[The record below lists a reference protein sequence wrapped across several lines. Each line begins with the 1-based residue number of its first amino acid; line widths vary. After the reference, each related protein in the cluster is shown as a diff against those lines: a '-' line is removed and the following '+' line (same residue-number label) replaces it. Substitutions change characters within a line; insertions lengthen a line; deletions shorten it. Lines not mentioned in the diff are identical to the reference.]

1 MKKFLMVA
9 LAVGL
14 CFQLANAVKFGSIL
28 KDAGTSSAKATAKV
42 SERQSEVESRSN
54 EGASSPQVQ
63 ETQYGKID
71 AKFWYGSQVVYSSD
85 DSDVGVILTVLKPI
99 KATGGEDQ
107 GSWDV
112 TIGSHRF
119 GCNTDD
125 RYEKV
130 GFDVSGISC
139 SAHKDFAK
147 KVDIKLLSVDEVKIK
162 ITSKSGDIR
171 EETLKQKLHV
181 PIFKGLV
188 CQKRKYNDEG
198 EAYECHED
206 MSVQYPLIKT
216 ADLKEYAERMIE
228 DFVKTDHGFFCSSQ
242 GRTSSRNVYY
252 VYKDM
257 VLIGNY
263 DHYDA
268 CGTAH
273 PAFESQI
280 YIGEKEIPTSDIVK
294 NKVGLAVA
302 IKKHIADNLDKY
314 GYDSRDNERLQEI
327 KTVKDKANIKI
338 VNDYFIIDQG
348 SIDTFYL
355 SNSASSDKYTLTYQ
369 EVEPYLTDG
378 IKGYFKN
385 AGRQNLDQNF
395 RLEPYRIPAHEAS
408 APQNQAPVTPQSN
421 SQILGKKYKFN
432 DGFSIDVNSGIVLD
446 AIYGL
451 MWQDAAEIFKGSYKD
466 AVSYCENLNH
476 GGYSDWR
483 LPSASELLSITDYGR
498 YKPAINKAF
507 KYVGKEGGDKYGSY
521 WSSTGASF
529 DADGVW
535 VVQFSSGFDN

>member
-1 MKKFLMVA
+1 
-9 LAVGL
+9 
-14 CFQLANAVKFGSIL
+14 
-28 KDAGTSSAKATAKV
+28 
-42 SERQSEVESRSN
+42 
-54 EGASSPQVQ
+54 
-63 ETQYGKID
+63 
-71 AKFWYGSQVVYSSD
+71 
-85 DSDVGVILTVLKPI
+85 
-99 KATGGEDQ
+99 
-107 GSWDV
+107 
-112 TIGSHRF
+112 
-119 GCNTDD
+119 
-125 RYEKV
+125 
-130 GFDVSGISC
+130 
-139 SAHKDFAK
+139 
-147 KVDIKLLSVDEVKIK
+147 
-162 ITSKSGDIR
+162 
-171 EETLKQKLHV
+171 LKQKLHV

-338 VNDYFIIDQG
+338 VNDYLDPALQIYFSRLG
-348 SIDTFYL
+348 TNPFE
-355 SNSASSDKYTLTYQ
+355 
-369 EVEPYLTDG
+369 EV
-378 IKGYFKN
+378 
-385 AGRQNLDQNF
+385 
-395 RLEPYRIPAHEAS
+395 
-408 APQNQAPVTPQSN
+408 
-421 SQILGKKYKFN
+421 
-432 DGFSIDVNSGIVLD
+432 
-446 AIYGL
+446 
-451 MWQDAAEIFKGSYKD
+451 
-466 AVSYCENLNH
+466 
-476 GGYSDWR
+476 
-483 LPSASELLSITDYGR
+483 
-498 YKPAINKAF
+498 KP
-507 KYVGKEGGDKYGSY
+507 
-521 WSSTGASF
+521 
-529 DADGVW
+529 
-535 VVQFSSGFDN
+535 